1 MKKLLLLAAFGVAG
15 MMSASNTEIANEG
28 TTIVLASRT
37 CVGVESDCG
46 GGGIW
51 FACGEKNSDGELD
64 HEVVDEMR
72 QNLNEAFCG
81 YGE

>member
-1 MKKLLLLAAFGVAG
+1 MKKVLLLAAFGVVG
-15 MMSASNTEIANEG
+15 MMSANSIEFTDEASA
-28 TTIVLASRT
+28 VALAGRS

-46 GGGIW
+46 GGGIC

-64 HEVVDEMR
+64 HELVDEMR